1 MPMKVVLFIDEE
13 CPPCDDA
20 REAVKKYIEAQEVEV
35 MPIQEGLKQFDLGN
49 PEGVPFIGVISPSTG
64 KCINKIFF
72 QDVTLKQVKPE
83 SASQEK
89 PAS

>member
-1 MPMKVVLFIDEE
+1 MAMKVILFIDEE

-20 REAVKKYIEAQEVEV
+20 REAMKQYIKNEEVEV

-72 QDVTLKQVKPE
+72 QEVTLKNIKPE
-83 SASQEK
+83 SPSQGE
-89 PAS
+89 SES